1 MTTETNNS
9 TARFRRTLV
18 RVMVVQVLTLVAL
31 WILQRAFT
39 P

>member
-1 MTTETNNS
+1 MTTETNSS